1 MDVFINLSR
10 GGGRIQIVM
19 LYTLANLRVCQLYL
33 KAEEK
38 KKGQK

>member
-1 MDVFINLSR
+1 MDVFINLLR